1 MLASFVSVVL
11 SALADPPFFDTAG
24 RLQRGVTPNND
35 ANKYFT
41 AVHDGKSLVERGDAE
56 GEWKPALLSASEA
69 AKASG
74 LNVFLGSKLT
84 HNKSDHNFLEPGRCI
99 EFTQ

>member
-11 SALADPPFFDTAG
+11 SLADPPFFDTAG

-41 AVHDGKSLVERGDAE
+41 AVHDGKSLVERGDAV

-69 AKASG
+69 AKRRASTSS
-74 LNVFLGSKLT
+74 LAA
-84 HNKSDHNFLEPGRCI
+84 
-99 EFTQ
+99 